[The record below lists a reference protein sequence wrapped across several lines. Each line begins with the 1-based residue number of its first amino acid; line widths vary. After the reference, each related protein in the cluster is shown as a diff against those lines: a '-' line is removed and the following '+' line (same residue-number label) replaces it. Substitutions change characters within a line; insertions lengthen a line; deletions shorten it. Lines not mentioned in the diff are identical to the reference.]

1 MRILFTGGGTGGHIN
16 PAIAIANTIRKQDP
30 EAVIAFVGTS
40 RGLENKLVPKE
51 GYELYHVEIRGLRRS
66 LSLSNLKTLY
76 LTVKSV
82 SDGKKLIREFK
93 PDIVVG
99 TGGYVC
105 WPVVK
110 AASKMGIPTV
120 LHESNAVPGVAVRM
134 LESAV
139 DRIYVNFEETIS
151 CLKEK
156 NRTKTVRVGNPLK
169 PDYTVIDHGF
179 ARQKLGIEGKYRRFL
194 LSFGGSLG
202 AERVNTEALKLMRDY
217 FAAHPDCLHVHA
229 TGALE
234 YEEAKKQFEAYGL
247 DKLPN
252 VKLVE
257 YIYDMPIQM
266 AAADLVICRAGAM
279 TLSELAV
286 MRKPSILIPSPN
298 VTNNHQ
304 YKNAHV
310 LEEHGAAVLIE
321 EKDLGDGV
329 LTKAVEELFGDR
341 ERLAALSE
349 NVAKFAQINAGEIIV
364 EGLKAL
370 VGKQD
375 ALS

>member
-1 MRILFTGGGTGGHIN
+1 MRILLTGGGTGGHIN
-16 PAIAIANTIRKQDP
+16 PAIAIANTVRQSDP

-40 RGLENKLVPKE
+40 RGMENKLVPKE
-51 GYELYHVEIRGLRRS
+51 GYPLYHVEIRGLKRS

-82 SDGKKLIREFK
+82 SDGKKLIKEFR

-110 AASKMGIPTV
+110 AASKLGIPTV
-120 LHESNAVPGVAVRM
+120 LHESNAVPGVAVKM

-139 DRIYVNFEETIS
+139 DRIYVNFEETKD

-156 NRTKTVRVGNPLK
+156 NRAKTVRVGNPLK
-169 PDYTVIDHGF
+169 PDYRVVDREQ
-179 ARQKLGIEGKYRRFL
+179 ARRELGIEGKYRRFL

-202 AERVNTEALKLMRDY
+202 AERVNKEAMALMRDY
-217 FAAHPDCLHVHA
+217 FASHPDCLHVHA
-229 TGALE
+229 TGAIE
-234 YEEAKKQFEAYGL
+234 YEDAKKMFAEYGL
-247 DKLPN
+247 EKLPN

-257 YIYDMPIQM
+257 YIYDMPVQM

-279 TLSELAV
+279 TISELA
-286 MRKPSILIPSPN
+286 MMKKPAIFIPSPN

-310 LEEHGAAVLIE
+310 LEEHGAAVLIQ
-321 EKDLGDGV
+321 EKDLEEGV
-329 LTKAVEELFGDR
+329 LLQAVESLLGSREKLATIGKNIGDF
-341 ERLAALSE
+341 AGE
-349 NVAKFAQINAGEIIV
+349 NAAQIIV
-364 EGLKAL
+364 DGIKELIGSK
-370 VGKQD
+370 KK
-375 ALS
+375 